1 LARSRPDKSAQAVE
15 SLLSEGQRAQASKDL
30 FAAQAAAAEALR
42 LSHQARDYARM
53 AEAVGQLNV
62 ARQDIRRAAAKARR
76 VTIIE
81 GEIPSGAELKPG
93 CYIVQPPRV
102 GIDGRTLREIAA
114 AARIPAL
121 VVVREP
127 TTRSGL
133 WPVVA
138 LGPVT
143 VRTRIKP
150 PAPTSSK
157 PAKAEP
163 KPTPAWVQGALDA
176 LATASLADVP
186 GSPATVRVEALVE
199 RLGTVPE
206 SAELHEQLQRA
217 CLAAA
222 DELAAAAGKPLSK
235 G

>member
-1 LARSRPDKSAQAVE
+1 MARSRPDKSAQAVE
-15 SLLSEGQRAQASKDL
+15 SLLTEGQRAQASKDL

-42 LSHQARDYARM
+42 VSHQARDYARM
-53 AEAVGQLNV
+53 AEAVGQLKI
-62 ARQDIRRAAAKARR
+62 ARQDIRRAAVKARR
-76 VTIIE
+76 VTIVQ
-81 GEIPSGAELKPG
+81 GEIPSGADLKPG
-93 CYIVQPPRV
+93 CYVVQPPRV

-114 AARIPAL
+114 AARVAAL

-143 VRTRIKP
+143 IRTRIKP
-150 PAPTSSK
+150 PAGTSK
-157 PAKAEP
+157 PAKGEP
-163 KPTPAWVQGALDA
+163 RPTPAWVQGALDA
-176 LATASLADVP
+176 LGSASLEDVP
-186 GSPATVRVEALVE
+186 QAPAAGRVEALLE

-206 SAELHEQLQRA
+206 SAELHDQLQQA

-222 DELAAAAGKPLSK
+222 DELAAASGKPLSK